1 MAQFVQLKRKKKT
14 KTKPV
19 KYLHTMLADSFLN
32 K

>member
-1 MAQFVQLKRKKKT
+1 MAQFVQLKRKKT

-19 KYLHTMLADSFLN
+19 KYLHTVLADSFLN